1 MTMSAIDE
9 LRQLCISLAQG
20 AGEVALSGRI
30 ADTNGAI
37 GQPPAATKSSATD
50 LVTRHDQAAE
60 RYIRER
66 LAAERPGDGL
76 LGEEGSSI
84 ESATGVRWIVDP
96 IDGTTNFVY
105 GIPAWGPS
113 VAVAIDDVVVAGAV
127 HFPAT
132 GETFHAGLG
141 AGAALGDL
149 PLSVTTIDDVSVA
162 LVATGFGYDPS
173 LRAHQGE
180 RVARLLPRVRD
191 IRRSGS
197 AAFDLCSVA
206 CGRVDAYYEEHLNE
220 WDLAAGLLIARE
232 SGALASSLDGGP
244 PSPSSVLVSAPGIH
258 AALVDCLV
266 VTTR

>member
-1 MTMSAIDE
+1 MTVSTVDE
-9 LRQLCISLAQG
+9 LRQWCISLAKG
-20 AGEVALSGRI
+20 AGDVALSGRI

-37 GQPPAATKSSATD
+37 GQPSAVTKSSATD

-76 LGEEGSSI
+76 LGEEGSAVAST
-84 ESATGVRWIVDP
+84 TGVRWIVDP

-113 VAVAIDDVVVAGAV
+113 VAVAVDDVVVAGAV

-149 PLSVTTIDDVSVA
+149 PLAVTTIDDVSVA

-173 LRAHQGE
+173 LRARQGE

-206 CGRVDAYYEEHLNE
+206 CGRVDAYYEDHLNE

-244 PSPSSVLVSAPGIH
+244 PNPMSVLVSAPGIH
-258 AALVDCLV
+258 AALIDCLA